1 MEKIYQ
7 IKRIYTK
14 KTSFYNAA
22 EMPINRHKRW
32 IFKELSE
39 MIKVLFI
46 CHGNICRSTMSEY
59 VMKYLTDQAGVAS
72 EFYIDSAA
80 TSREEIGNGV
90 HHGTRQKLKEVGIPC
105 GNHRARQLTRRDYE
119 EFDYIIGMDAWNIR
133 NIMRIIGSDPE
144 KKVSML
150 LDFTDRPGT
159 EIADP
164 WYTGNFDVT
173 YDDVLEG
180 CTGLL
185 EHLKNIL

>member
-1 MEKIYQ
+1 MNTIITIGRQYGSGGKEIG
-7 IKRIYTK
+7 TK
-14 KTSFYNAA
+14 LAQYYNIPFYD
-22 EMPINRHKRW
+22 
-32 IFKELSE
+32 KELLKVAE
-39 MIKVLFI
+39 IEENKEKTPEELEYDDKFHKCLIK
-46 CHGNICRSTMSEY
+46 
-59 VMKYLTDQAGVAS
+59 
-72 EFYIDSAA
+72 
-80 TSREEIGNGV
+80 
-90 HHGTRQKLKEVGIPC
+90 KLKEVGIPC
-105 GNHRARQLTRRDYE
+105 GNHRARQMMRRDYE

-164 WYTGNFDVT
+164 WYTGNFDAS

-185 EHLKNIL
+185 EHLKNISWEMTPPL